1 MTQNLKPKICILVD
15 ALSTGGAEKAASILS
30 ILLSNDGYLVSII
43 SLRDNITYS
52 YKGTLF
58 NLGENEPSLKALKQ
72 IQKTIKLRKAIRHI
86 NPHFIID
93 YRMRNRFLMEFIL
106 YQYIFRSY
114 TNKIIYRI
122 NSFNIDWHIPKGS
135 YFKNKYKKEKLV
147 AVSLDIKKELE
158 NKYNF
163 NNVTYIPNTFSVT
176 NNNQQSNNTI
186 ACENYILAIGSL
198 RNKTKQFDKLIAT
211 YAQSIL
217 KNKGYK
223 LYILGDGYDKT
234 TLQTQINN
242 LKLQQDVVL
251 LGYKKQIFNYIKQA
265 RYVVLCSKV
274 EGFPNVL
281 LEALS
286 LNTPVVSF
294 NCKSGPSEMVVDKQ
308 NGLLVK
314 DQDFKALKT
323 AMETLILDEALYMHC
338 KSNTDLTL
346 HKFRANTILNTW
358 KQLFV

>member
-1 MTQNLKPKICILVD
+1 MTQNSKPKICILVD
-15 ALSTGGAEKAASILS
+15 SLSTGGAEKAASILS
-30 ILLSNDGYLVSII
+30 ILLSNDGYLVSVI
-43 SLRDNITYS
+43 SLRDYITYT

-58 NLGENEPSLKALKQ
+58 NLGKKESSFKALKQ
-72 IQKTIKLRKAIRHI
+72 IQKTIRLRQAIRQI
-86 NPHFIID
+86 DPHFIID
-93 YRMRNRFLMEFIL
+93 YRMRNRFLMEYIL
-106 YQYIFRSY
+106 YQYIFRFY
-114 TNKIIYRI
+114 TNRIIYRI
-122 NSFNIDWHIPKGS
+122 NSFNIDWHIPKGR

-163 NNVTYIPNTFSVT
+163 NNVTYIPNTFSLT
-176 NNNQQSNNTI
+176 NNRQQNNHT
-186 ACENYILAIGSL
+186 ASKNYILAIGSL

-211 YAQSIL
+211 YAKSIL

-234 TLQTQINN
+234 ILQTQINN
-242 LKLQQDVVL
+242 LELQQDVVL

-338 KSNTDLTL
+338 KSNTNLTL